1 MRLHAPQWGRASEG
15 SETAEPEEG
24 RLFDASR
31 NGAEPRKARRR
42 ATPAMMD
49 PQATEAAMGPSLG
62 RLGDPKGPSKC
73 LESELPPPQ
82 WGRASEGSET
92 VGILTATGT
101 GCKVPQWGRASEGS
115 ETRAELEAVAD
126 GLGAAMGPSLGRLG
140 DPASSPRRLCQPR
153 HRAAMGPSLGR
164 LGDPGLRARHLALIM
179 AAAMGPSLGRLGDR
193 TAPHANRVA
202 AAASRNGAEPRKAR
216 RRLLEFGAVEQAK
229 RWRLRVGWFECW
241 ECCDD
246 QWNDFAV
253 LAGHSGGEHLLG
265 FGANRAAR
273 SG

>member
-1 MRLHAPQWGRASEG
+1 
-15 SETAEPEEG
+15 
-24 RLFDASR
+24 
-31 NGAEPRKARRR
+31 
-42 ATPAMMD
+42 
-49 PQATEAAMGPSLG
+49 MGPSLG

-246 QWNDFAV
+246 RLKDFAV

-273 SG
+273 SGLGHWDMQFSRNLADLALAAERPGARGSGYQSAGTTT

>member
-1 MRLHAPQWGRASEG
+1 
-15 SETAEPEEG
+15 
-24 RLFDASR
+24 
-31 NGAEPRKARRR
+31 
-42 ATPAMMD
+42 
-49 PQATEAAMGPSLG
+49 MGPSLG

-179 AAAMGPSLGRLGDR
+179 AAAMGPSLGRLGDGSWNLGPLSRQNAGACEWAGSNAGNVATINGTTSLFWLVTVVASTSWVSER
-193 TAPHANRVA
+193 TGP
-202 AAASRNGAEPRKAR
+202 
-216 RRLLEFGAVEQAK
+216 LAVVEVTGICNFQ
-229 RWRLRVGWFECW
+229 GT
-241 ECCDD
+241 
-246 QWNDFAV
+246 
-253 LAGHSGGEHLLG
+253 
-265 FGANRAAR
+265 
-273 SG
+273 